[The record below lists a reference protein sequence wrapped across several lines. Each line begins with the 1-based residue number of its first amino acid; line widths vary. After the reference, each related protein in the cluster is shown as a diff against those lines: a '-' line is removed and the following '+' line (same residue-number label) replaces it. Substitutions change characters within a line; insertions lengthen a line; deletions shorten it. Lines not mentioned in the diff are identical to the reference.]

1 MIYAAY
7 EELDTPRLHLRKI
20 GMDDLQLYYTRLGSS
35 REVTKY
41 MFFQTHKDISE
52 SVASIEKAL
61 KRYETGRNYRW
72 AITLR
77 EDDNIIGVIDLLK
90 FDEEANSC
98 SFAYM
103 LGQDFWGKGYGTEA
117 LNAVM
122 EFAFTKMEIAK
133 IEAEHFGANIAS
145 GAVMRKAGMIY
156 QGTVPGKYEKDGIVY
171 DAPQY
176 IMTREQ
182 WILKRK
188 ETGGKPFV

>member
-1 MIYAAY
+1 MIYAAF
-7 EELDTPRLHLRKI
+7 EELHTSRLNLRKI

-35 REVTKY
+35 GEVTKY
-41 MFFQTHKDISE
+41 MFFQPHKDISE

-61 KRYETGRNYRW
+61 KRYEIGRNYRW
-72 AITLR
+72 AIALR
-77 EDDNIIGVIDLLK
+77 ENNDIIGVIDLLK

-122 EFAFTKMEIAK
+122 EFAFTKMEIEK

-145 GAVMRKAGMIY
+145 GAVMRKVGMTY
-156 QGTVPGKYEKDGIVY
+156 QGTVPAKYEKNGIFY

-176 IMTREQ
+176 AIAREQ
-182 WILKRK
+182 WQEKHANRR
-188 ETGGKPFV
+188 